1 MRGDRVGTVAI
12 PVPDIRSV
20 PDGVDIAGGDII
32 GRAVLAGFV
41 GTALADFRSVPD
53 ADRADHRCAEFIVGR
68 VAQPTLGR
76 PTSGQRVVGT
86 SSTAASVSGS
96 AVSSAGSTG
105 VSSTGTSLGTGT
117 PSGTA
122 TGTASPT
129 TALATFT
136 PDQWIAVVGTWPIDD
151 VNAFDR
157 AEQWARDL
165 TTAGIGAQVLLDSSY
180 PDLQLIPG
188 VPPAKHSY
196 MVYLGPFASQA
207 AGPAGVPGA
216 HGHSGLPAGAPQP
229 ERPLT
234 TAFGRWPAF
243 RASSRPGGQPAAQ
256 GRASSRTSESATT
269 LIG

>member
-1 MRGDRVGTVAI
+1 
-12 PVPDIRSV
+12 
-20 PDGVDIAGGDII
+20 
-32 GRAVLAGFV
+32 
-41 GTALADFRSVPD
+41 
-53 ADRADHRCAEFIVGR
+53 
-68 VAQPTLGR
+68 
-76 PTSGQRVVGT
+76 
-86 SSTAASVSGS
+86 
-96 AVSSAGSTG
+96 
-105 VSSTGTSLGTGT
+105 LGTGT
-117 PSGTA
+117 LSGTA

-207 AGPAGVPGA
+207 LTQQACQA
-216 HGHSGLPAGAPQP
+216 HTDIPVCLPV
-229 ERPLT
+229 RPSPN
-234 TAFGRWPAF
+234 GR
-243 RASSRPGGQPAAQ
+243 
-256 GRASSRTSESATT
+256 
-269 LIG
+269 